1 MIEIRKTDVFARW
14 LDDLADLRARA
25 RIQARIERL
34 ALGNA
39 GDVKPAGE
47 GVSELRIDYGPGYR
61 VYFKRRGQRLII
73 LLAGGDKSSQ
83 TRDIKRAQHLA
94 RDLAE

>member
-1 MIEIRKTDVFARW
+1 VIEIRKTDVFARW

-83 TRDIKRAQHLA
+83 ARDIKRAQHLA